1 MTDRVNPYSSGPAAD
16 AKRLVEALENA
27 DPEAPVGRV
36 RAKFY
41 VAGVNLQT
49 WGATIVLQAVSR
61 GARNAD
67 WSSAT
72 PSGKIELTVTNPAAI
87 EQYVRALKHRGGP
100 EFFVDFTHA
109 PLAWPEDGHRFVATP
124 EGHYNYPRCAEC
136 ACPEDEHVKKD
147 ERGA

>member
-1 MTDRVNPYSSGPAAD
+1 MPDRPNPYANHGAVNGAQALLD
-16 AKRLVEALENA
+16 ALANA

-41 VAGVNLQT
+41 VSGIHIES
-49 WGATIVLQAVSR
+49 WGANIELTAVSR

-72 PSGKIELTVTNPAAI
+72 PSGSIKLTVTNPAAI
-87 EQYVRALKHRGGP
+87 AQYVAALRHKGGP

-109 PLAWPEDGHRFVATP
+109 PIAWPEDGHRFVPSP
-124 EGHYNYPRCAEC
+124 EGHYNHPRCAEC
-136 ACPEDEHVKKD
+136 GQPEDEHAKK
-147 ERGA
+147 ETP